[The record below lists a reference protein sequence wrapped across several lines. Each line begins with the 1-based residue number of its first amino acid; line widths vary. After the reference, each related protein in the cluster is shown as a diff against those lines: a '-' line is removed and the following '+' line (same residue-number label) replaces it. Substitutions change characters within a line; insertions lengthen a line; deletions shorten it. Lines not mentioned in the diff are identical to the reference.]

1 MIFPGQYQSLSYAIN
16 YTPGCHVNAY
26 PYTMHE
32 HFECFYIRQGEV
44 HMTIDGAAVT
54 LGPGDLS
61 FTSSFLFHRIEH
73 SANARAD
80 ILIFSPSVCAQV
92 SQLFANRKPVRPY
105 LRKSELPP
113 ILEQMMSSLPAVFRE
128 LPTGGEK
135 PKHTY
140 SYKLGQEE
148 CKTLGPYLSVLLLE
162 LVRVMPLVTLESANI
177 SSMQNILAYC
187 SANYTQDISREAVAQ
202 ACHVSTG
209 IVSQIF
215 SRMGTSFRDY
225 INSLRIAKAYYLLIS
240 TQTPI
245 TEIIYECGYSNQ
257 GTFNRNF
264 YTQFGMTPRQV
275 RASSNED
282 AALP

>member
-1 MIFPGQYQSLSYAIN
+1 MIFPGQYESLSYAIN
-16 YTPGCHVNAY
+16 YAPGCHVDAF

-44 HMTIDGAAVT
+44 HMTIDGAAIT

-61 FTSSFLFHRIEH
+61 FTASFLFHRNEY

-80 ILIFSPSVCAQV
+80 ILIFSPSVCAQAA
-92 SQLFANRKPVRPY
+92 QLFANRKPVRPY

-113 ILEQMMSSLPAVFRE
+113 ILEQLMRSLPAVFRG
-128 LPTGGEK
+128 LPSEK
-135 PKHTY
+135 KKPQHAY
-140 SYKLGQEE
+140 SFKLGQEA

-162 LVRVMPLVTLESANI
+162 LAGAIPLVTLESANI

-187 SANYTQDISREAVAQ
+187 SANYTQDISRETVAQ

-225 INSLRIAKAYYLLIS
+225 INSLRIAKAYYLLVS

-264 YTQFGMTPRQV
+264 YAQFGLTPRQV

-282 AALP
+282 SHSF